1 MPITF
6 WESNITKQSLHVQ
19 EKQGKEKFED
29 FKLECQPFLM
39 TTKEYDAELMYY
51 RGGRSRRE
59 GEEQAPHSTDQKLK
73 FMQYFYIDK
82 C

>member
-1 MPITF
+1 
-6 WESNITKQSLHVQ
+6 
-19 EKQGKEKFED
+19 
-29 FKLECQPFLM
+29 M